1 MVNAMK
7 ELIAFAI
14 VAILTVSTGA
24 LAFAGAA
31 SPAAACAVSSTVGG
45 CGG

>member
-14 VAILTVSTGA
+14 VALLTLSTGA
-24 LAFAGAA
+24 LAFVGAA
-31 SPAAACAVSSTVGG
+31 SPAAACAVSSTNES